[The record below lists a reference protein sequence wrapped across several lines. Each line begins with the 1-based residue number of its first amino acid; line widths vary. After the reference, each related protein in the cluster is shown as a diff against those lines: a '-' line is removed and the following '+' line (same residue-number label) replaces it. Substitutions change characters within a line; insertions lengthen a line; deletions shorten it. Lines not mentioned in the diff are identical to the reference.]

1 MEIRPIKRGVGI
13 KEVIMTV
20 MFYESLEDVQ
30 NETVT
35 AWTEVASKSGILR
48 VTGNFL
54 QLYAEYGGSVI
65 DVPVGIRVLINGV
78 EKGFDHHAPIIAGLY
93 KAYSVFGVIEPSVAA
108 EYTISLE
115 VRALDTGQTVN
126 VRRIRLKVQ
135 QV

>member
-1 MEIRPIKRGVGI
+1 
-13 KEVIMTV
+13 MTI

-30 NETVT
+30 SETT
-35 AWTEVASKSGILR
+35 QTWTEIASKSGNLR

-54 QLYAEYGGSVI
+54 QLYAEYGGSNANKH
-65 DVPVGIRVLINGV
+65 VGIRVLINGV
-78 EKGFDHHAPIIAGLY
+78 EKGFDYHTPTIAGQY
-93 KAYSVFGVIEPSVAA
+93 KAFSVFGIIEPSVAA

-126 VRRIRLKVQ
+126 VRRIRLMVQ

>member
-1 MEIRPIKRGVGI
+1 
-13 KEVIMTV
+13 MTV

-30 NETVT
+30 SETVT
-35 AWTEVASKSGILR
+35 AWTEVASKSGNLR

-54 QLYAEYGGSVI
+54 QLYAEYGGSAVDI
-65 DVPVGIRVLINGV
+65 DVGIRVLINGT
-78 EKGFDHHAPIIAGLY
+78 EKGFDYHTPTIAGQY
-93 KAYSVFGVIEPSVAA
+93 KAFSVFGVIEPSVEA